1 MNTTTNF
8 SFELYYTATS
18 TADAGQRETVMRKLG
33 PSLQALLA
41 ARDSTAKVSVSD
53 SHKGP
58 DNKIVELS
66 TTLQDAGVV
75 EILKS
80 FCDASG
86 LTLDVVE

>member
-53 SHKGP
+53 SHKGT

-66 TTLQDAGVV
+66 TTLPDAGVA
-75 EILKS
+75 EILKG

-86 LTLDVVE
+86 LTMNIVE